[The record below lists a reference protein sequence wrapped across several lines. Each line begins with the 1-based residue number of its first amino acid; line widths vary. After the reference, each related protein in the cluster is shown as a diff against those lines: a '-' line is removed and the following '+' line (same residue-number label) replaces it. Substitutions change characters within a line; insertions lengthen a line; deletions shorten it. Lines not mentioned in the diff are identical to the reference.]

1 MTVLVNAATALLALG
16 GLVLTLLAFVGWRR
30 SGQGRLGVL
39 ALGFALFA
47 AAGAWTAAG
56 LFAGQDA
63 VALLTAQTL
72 FVASALFVIYLA
84 AVKR

>member
-1 MTVLVNAATALLALG
+1 MTLLLNAATALLALG
-16 GLVLTLLAFVGWRR
+16 GLVLTALALVGWRR

-56 LFAGQDA
+56 LFTGQDV
-63 VALLTAQTL
+63 VALLTTQTL
-72 FVASALFVIYLA
+72 LVASALFVIYLA